1 MNSTNPYR
9 SPNLDSD
16 DTASPPSRT
25 SLIWTGLFGGVL
37 IGATYG
43 AAGGGLYGLIV
54 GLILINGFS
63 EFTVGFVILLT
74 ISGAIIGTIWAAIL
88 GALFGMPIG
97 WLAHRLAAD
106 RMQHFPIISALLS
119 AVSGLA
125 LTALVIETFK
135 WTSGSGEFN
144 LYQALALALTTVA
157 GGWSGLVLGRSLK
170 NIRQE
175 SSESPP

>member
-54 GLILINGFS
+54 GLISNNGFS
-63 EFTVGFVILLT
+63 GIAVELVILLI
-74 ISGAIIGTIWAAIL
+74 ISGVSIGTIWAAIL

-125 LTALVIETFK
+125 LTALAIETFK
-135 WTSGSGEFN
+135 WKIGSGEFN
-144 LYQALALALTTVA
+144 LYQAFALALTTVA

-175 SSESPP
+175 SSEPPP

>member
-9 SPNLDSD
+9 SPNTNSD
-16 DTASPPSRT
+16 DNASSPSRT
-25 SLIWTGLFGGVL
+25 SLVWTGLFGGVFV
-37 IGATYG
+37 GATYG

-63 EFTVGFVILLT
+63 DFTVGFVILLI
-74 ISGAIIGTIWAAIL
+74 ISGAIIGTLWAAIL

-97 WLAHRLAAD
+97 WLANRLAAN
-106 RMQHFPIISALLS
+106 RMQRFPIISALLS
-119 AVSGLA
+119 AVAGLT
-125 LTALVIETFK
+125 LTVLVIETFK
-135 WTSGSGEFN
+135 WASGSGEFN

-157 GGWSGLVLGRSLK
+157 GGGGGFVLGRSLK

-175 SSESPP
+175 SSEPPP